1 MTRTEFDAWLE
12 AHYTELLKV
21 ARRRTNTDADAAE
34 VLHNAIA
41 GALAGGWFQK
51 SAKPWSRMVLA
62 VRSYAARRR
71 AGDTALHSARRTIF
85 TASRASQG
93 RKTPMAPRAE

>member
-1 MTRTEFDAWLE
+1 MTRPEFDAWLE

-21 ARRRTNTDADAAE
+21 ARRRTNSDADAAE

-51 SAKPWSRMVLA
+51 SAKPWTRMVLA
-62 VRSYAARRR
+62 IRGYANNRRG
-71 AGDTALHSARRTIF
+71 ADAALRSARRTIL
-85 TASRASQG
+85 TASQASHG